1 MLSQGGSWSKVSR
14 ASYRLQISKLL
25 REKLSTWFL
34 PCSRRLPSSLPYLK
48 YFTFVITIDVE
59 SEGSLFSLY
68 WAKNQIILGELYVLC
83 SCTWVRWLPCH
94 IALLAE
100 LWGHRRQQKDLQ
112 KKNKNLQ
119 MILITQD
126 LCPHNQLFETPPL
139 SIYLESTIF
148 RPNSHF
154 LPQVSLSRSPTCP
167 RSRLY
172 GALS

>member
-1 MLSQGGSWSKVSR
+1 
-14 ASYRLQISKLL
+14 
-25 REKLSTWFL
+25 
-34 PCSRRLPSSLPYLK
+34 
-48 YFTFVITIDVE
+48 
-59 SEGSLFSLY
+59 
-68 WAKNQIILGELYVLC
+68 
-83 SCTWVRWLPCH
+83 
-94 IALLAE
+94 
-100 LWGHRRQQKDLQ
+100 
-112 KKNKNLQ
+112 

-172 GALS
+172 GALTEQLLWSSVDYLAAALATCDVLDILPIGHRVIHHGSLAVLA

>member
-1 MLSQGGSWSKVSR
+1 MHIVHFFTYFAITGPEIFHICNHHGFWV
-14 ASYRLQISKLL
+14 
-25 REKLSTWFL
+25 
-34 PCSRRLPSSLPYLK
+34 RRL
-48 YFTFVITIDVE
+48 FIQ
-59 SEGSLFSLY
+59 SLY
-68 WAKNQIILGELYVLC
+68 WAKNKIILGELYVLC

-126 LCPHNQLFETPPL
+126 LCPHNQLFEAPPL

-172 GALS
+172 GALTQQLLWSSVDYLAAALATCDVLDI